1 MVEGDSPS
9 YLLWSKQCYY
19 RSTSRVEERSYLLVS
34 GSGGNSSFI
43 DTAHQFTQNNEVN
56 LRLFHGRAV
65 ALGLCLLS
73 QELLCAQWGT
83 ALPSPLPA
91 QLSANISQTF
101 TAFPQPGKTIPF
113 CSRVLLI
120 HFAAL
125 YVRTAWLELPIL
137 PCAVLQPHRPLYIA
151 ERSAILKK
159 QKQGPIWSTAPRSGP
174 PSTRKT
180 GSCWRGSREGPQR

>member
-1 MVEGDSPS
+1 MQSLSHMVEGDSPS
-9 YLLWSKQCYY
+9 YLLWGKQCYY

-101 TAFPQPGKTIPF
+101 MAFSQPGKTIPF

-125 YVRTAWLELPIL
+125 YVRTTQLELPIL
-137 PCAVLQPHRPLYIA
+137 PCAVLCCSPTGPSLLLNVAQYS
-151 ERSAILKK
+151 RSRNKV
-159 QKQGPIWSTAPRSGP
+159 PSGVLHP
-174 PSTRKT
+174 GLELPA
-180 GSCWRGSREGPQR
+180 